1 MYIRFVVLI
10 LVGLAAVP
18 GKAAGEEGPLRPYVL
33 ASTTT
38 GTVTAQTEVVSKAL
52 TAQGFEVTGQYTP
65 YDGAAVLVVTSPAL
79 LEAAAQSEHGG
90 YGAAQRVSITEVDG
104 QIQVA
109 YTNPLYM
116 ANVYRMAS
124 QLEGVAADLE
134 VALGRD
140 RDFGSKKGHSAE
152 KLRKYHYTVMMPYF
166 DDQDVL
172 AEYNGH
178 AQAVA
183 AVEAGLGSRTGG
195 TELICRVD
203 IPGKDEVLFCVGL
216 REGHGRDE
224 VVIDNCDRAPLKHTA
239 YLPYEML
246 VSGTRVLALHGKF
259 RIALSFPDLSMG
271 TFMKISRAPGG
282 ISNALEAAA
291 GGS

>member
-1 MYIRFVVLI
+1 M
-10 LVGLAAVP
+10 
-18 GKAAGEEGPLRPYVL
+18 
-33 ASTTT
+33 
-38 GTVTAQTEVVSKAL
+38 
-52 TAQGFEVTGQYTP
+52 
-65 YDGAAVLVVTSPAL
+65 
-79 LEAAAQSEHGG
+79 
-90 YGAAQRVSITEVDG
+90 SITEVDE

-124 QLEGVAADLE
+124 QLEEVAADLE
-134 VALGRD
+134 TALGWERK
-140 RDFGSKKGHSAE
+140 FGSKDGHTAE

-166 DDQDVL
+166 DDQDEL

-183 AVEAGLGSRTGG
+183 AVEAGLASRAGG
-195 TELICRVD
+195 AEQICRID

-224 VVIDNCDRAPLKHTA
+224 TVMENCDRGPLKHTA

-246 VSGTRVLALHGKF
+246 VSGKRVLALPGKF